1 MRQSLNIGILSF
13 HAQQNYGGV
22 LQAFALQEVLRH
34 TGQVLNVK
42 VVDRW
47 LSAGNRA
54 LVGDTNGLWRRLRLR
69 FRGLLRL
76 GDAAPLCRR
85 LRTRHFV
92 ETRLLLSD
100 DHFQDWDEFRI
111 RQLVSPDLLIVG
123 SDQVWHAGKWGDP
136 RVYLLHHAP
145 AMRAIA
151 YAASFGMTGANL
163 RAVEGVTTL
172 GEWTGFARLASG
184 ETLGDIYRQGLA
196 KFEAISCRE
205 AEGVAI
211 CAIYGREAVHVVDP
225 VLLAGAEFWRA
236 QVRWN
241 RAKSRQIFCYVIGE
255 EALTVRTPLADV
267 CRENKM
273 SAEIFLDGVPSWWWG
288 PMPKNVRTL
297 KEWWRALRRRRCD
310 RARMRLDAGPQEF
323 LDSIAA
329 ADWVVTDSF
338 HALMFAIVFKRNVR
352 VLRPRSESRRQMFA
366 RIEEFAAH
374 ATGPL
379 IADDLDA
386 ALSSFRRGEMV
397 AFDEPWL
404 EARRRF
410 SADWLTAQIEAARKA
425 VGK

>member
-1 MRQSLNIGILSF
+1 MMPSLNIGILTF

-22 LQAFALQEVLRH
+22 LQAFALQQALSRLFPAAEVRM
-34 TGQVLNVK
+34 
-42 VVDRW
+42 VDRW
-47 LSAGNRA
+47 ISA
-54 LVGDTNGLWRRLRLR
+54 TNGGLQDPFAGVKMRGRLFLRL
-69 FRGLLRL
+69 LMRL
-76 GDAAPLCRR
+76 GDWAPETRRTRTRRWICSHMALTPDHFADWAEFVARR
-85 LRTRHFV
+85 LPV
-92 ETRLLLSD
+92 PEV
-100 DHFQDWDEFRI
+100 
-111 RQLVSPDLLIVG
+111 LVVG

-136 RVYLLHHAP
+136 RVYLLHGAP

-151 YAASFGMTGANL
+151 YAASFGMTREDAREMAEL
-163 RAVEGVTTL
+163 YREGL
-172 GEWTGFARLASG
+172 PKFA
-184 ETLGDIYRQGLA
+184 
-196 KFEAISCRE
+196 AISCRE
-205 AEGVAI
+205 AEGIAI
-211 CAIYGREAVHVVDP
+211 CADLNLAAEHVVDP
-225 VLLAGAEFWRA
+225 TLLVGREFWRSV
-236 QVRWN
+236 VRP
-241 RAKSRQIFCYVIGE
+241 RRSRRSRLFAYVLSEDVQAVRERLETFGGE
-255 EALTVRTPLADV
+255 MD
-267 CRENKM
+267 CM
-273 SAEIFLDGVPSWWWG
+273 AELFSGNTPSWWWG

-297 KEWWRALRRRRCD
+297 REWWRALRRRRCD

-338 HALMFAIVFKRNVR
+338 HALMFAIIFKRNVR

-386 ALSSFRRGEMV
+386 ALSSFRRGETV